1 MHMGRKLGKQTV
13 CNREPPVLL
22 LDLDLEI
29 EVGRLLCRF
38 TGLLSFHFVRLLH
51 PNFLLVILR
60 GERPP
65 FLNFADQGG
74 RPRAALLHVC

>member
-22 LDLDLEI
+22 PDLEI

-38 TGLLSFHFVRLLH
+38 TGLLSFHFVGLLH
-51 PNFLLVILR
+51 PNFLLLILW

-65 FLNFADQGG
+65 SLNFADQGG
-74 RPRAALLHVC
+74 RPSAALLHVC